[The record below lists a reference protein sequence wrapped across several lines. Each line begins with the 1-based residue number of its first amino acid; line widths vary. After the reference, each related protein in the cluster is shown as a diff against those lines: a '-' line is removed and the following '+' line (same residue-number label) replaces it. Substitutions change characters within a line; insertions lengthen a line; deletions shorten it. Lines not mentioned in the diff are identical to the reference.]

1 MAFRH
6 EIEDFGTFYERTY
19 PGAYRTALG
28 ICADPS
34 LAADVTQEAYLTA
47 YRQRDRFRG
56 EAPAGAWLQ
65 RIVVNAALSGLRR
78 RKVRWAEPLE
88 AGRHDLPAGA
98 GADRLDALALRSA
111 LDVLP
116 ARQRAAVVLRYYHDL
131 DYAAIG
137 RILDTSSGN
146 VGALLSRAVQRLRV
160 EFDSGRPAA
169 PASLPATREAGH
181 GR

>member
-1 MAFRH
+1 MAYRH

-19 PGAYRTALG
+19 AAAYRTAVG
-28 ICADPS
+28 ICGEPA
-34 LAADVTQEAYLTA
+34 LAADVTQDAYVAA

-88 AGRHDLPAGA
+88 TGRHDRATGE
-98 GADRLDALALRSA
+98 GVDRLDALALRAA
-111 LDVLP
+111 LDELP
-116 ARQRAAVVLRYYHDL
+116 AKQRAAVVLRYYHDL

-137 RILDTSSGN
+137 RILDTSPGN

-160 EFDSGRPAA
+160 EFGPEQPAA
-169 PASLPATREAGH
+169 PASLPASREAGH